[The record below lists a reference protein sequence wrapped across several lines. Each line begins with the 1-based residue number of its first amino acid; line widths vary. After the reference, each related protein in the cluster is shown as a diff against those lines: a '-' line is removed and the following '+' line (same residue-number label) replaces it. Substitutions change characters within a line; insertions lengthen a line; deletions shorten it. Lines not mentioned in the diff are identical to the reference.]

1 MIVDMP
7 DTTTGQVARK
17 LVEMRE
23 AGGAVALG
31 RVMTLV
37 IATEDG
43 PAEAAIRAA
52 NEASREHPCRVIAVV
67 RGNRRGSSR
76 LDAQVRVGGDAGA
89 SEVIV
94 LRLWGPL
101 SEHGD
106 SVVVPFLLPDAPIVA
121 WWPGTAPDRP
131 AEDPIGRMAQR
142 RITDA
147 AAHPR
152 PPKALEQRA
161 SGYVEGDTDLAWTRV
176 TLWRGLL
183 AAALDQPPYEPVTGV
198 TVTGGSDSPSA
209 DLLAAWLGL
218 YLDSPVTRTRSAPGT
233 GLISV
238 TLERASGPV
247 ELARPDGNVATLS
260 QPMQPQRR
268 IALAARAD
276 KDCLAEELRRLDP
289 DEVFEEVLVRGLP
302 LLGRSA
308 AARAK
313 AAVRSVRRS
322 PEHGQ
327 VPVASET
334 ERAPEEHLEPDRGER
349 P

>member
-7 DTTTGQVARK
+7 DTTTGAVARQ

-23 AGGAVALG
+23 TGGAVALG

-106 SVVVPFLLPDAPIVA
+106 SVVIPFLLPDAPIVA
-121 WWPGTAPDRP
+121 WWPGAAPDRP
-131 AEDPIGRMAQR
+131 ADDPIGRMAQR

-152 PPKALEQRA
+152 PARALEQRA
-161 SGYVEGDTDLAWTRV
+161 EGYVDGDTDLAWTRV

-183 AAALDQPPYEPVTGV
+183 AAALDQPPFEPVTRAV
-198 TVTGGSDSPSA
+198 VKGGSDSPSA
-209 DLLAAWLGL
+209 DLLAAWLAL
-218 YLDSPVTRTRSAPGT
+218 QLRCPVTRTRTPAGS
-233 GLISV
+233 GLVSV
-238 TLERASGPV
+238 VLRRPSGPV
-247 ELARPDGNVATLS
+247 ELVRPDGDVATLN
-260 QPMQPQRR
+260 QPGQPQRR

-289 DEVFEEVLVRGLP
+289 DEVYADALVRGLP
-302 LLGRSA
+302 LLRGEGK
-308 AARAK
+308 ARAAEPGPATASV
-313 AAVRSVRRS
+313 AAETSAVERETVR
-322 PEHGQ
+322 PG
-327 VPVASET
+327 ET
-334 ERAPEEHLEPDRGER
+334 R
-349 P
+349 